1 MEGNKNYSQEATVKE
16 TETTKKNII
25 TVWKEASIY
34 MMLDKDEKY
43 KLTYGNTLIHD
54 RGFETVEEAINFL
67 SDTRN
72 MYKIIPLIAAIVTN
86 KIKEVK

>member
-1 MEGNKNYSQEATVKE
+1 MEGNKNYSQEATIREAE
-16 TETTKKNII
+16 TNKKNVI

-34 MMLDKDEKY
+34 MMLDTDGRY

-54 RGFETVEEAINFL
+54 KGFETVEEAINFL
-67 SDTRN
+67 SDTKN
-72 MYKIIPLIAAIVTN
+72 MYKIIPLIAAIVTD